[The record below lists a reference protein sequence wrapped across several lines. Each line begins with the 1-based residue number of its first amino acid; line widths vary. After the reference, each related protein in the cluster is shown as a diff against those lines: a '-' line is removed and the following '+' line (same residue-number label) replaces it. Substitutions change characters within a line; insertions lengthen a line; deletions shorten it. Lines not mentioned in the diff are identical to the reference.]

1 MASSQTRPGSI
12 PESFSPQERF
22 LAEKTEEAIQ
32 DGVQLERWCHDPNR
46 QIREFPLNLKK
57 AFALPNQPAGYFGH
71 VPINGKTESVMGVR
85 QTVDFSRVAGA
96 NPGKQLRDFV
106 LGEFLSR
113 AHWTYPDNY
122 PGGFTIEQSLYRK
135 TNGEYGRFAEES
147 RKGCI
152 DWRRLGTEYTWVLL
166 KVYIHDFVMNS
177 ALCEAIQRGCLCGRA
192 SRFRSH
198 RRESLAGREAAS
210 RGRRPVRGLRVNPE
224 QFRLWARKVWCGRQ
238 TVYVPSHRNQRNQSI
253 DGLRGCTPMQES
265 IRFRQTHSGSDI
277 RRRQRAG
284 VPYPG
289 QLEFA
294 GVP

>member
-22 LAEKTEEAIQ
+22 LAEKTEEAIL

-113 AHWTYPDNY
+113 AHLDLSR
-122 PGGFTIEQSLYRK
+122 QLS
-135 TNGEYGRFAEES
+135 GRIHHRAVALS
-147 RKGCI
+147 QNQ
-152 DWRRLGTEYTWVLL
+152 WRV
-166 KVYIHDFVMNS
+166 
-177 ALCEAIQRGCLCGRA
+177 
-192 SRFRSH
+192 
-198 RRESLAGREAAS
+198 
-210 RGRRPVRGLRVNPE
+210 RPVRGREP
-224 QFRLWARKVWCGRQ
+224 QRLHRLAPARNRIHVG
-238 TVYVPSHRNQRNQSI
+238 
-253 DGLRGCTPMQES
+253 
-265 IRFRQTHSGSDI
+265 
-277 RRRQRAG
+277 A
-284 VPYPG
+284 
-289 QLEFA
+289 A
-294 GVP
+294 